1 MSIAAEKI
9 GTAAKRKFSQKQPL
23 LFALPETGRTLPPPM
38 FRVPLLHVWPD
49 DEFRPVAM
57 QMALDE
63 ALLNLSL
70 ESSLESG
77 STLLRWYGWDAP
89 ARTIGYGDPAALVDG
104 EQPWTR
110 RCTGGGL
117 VEHGEDLT
125 LAVAYP
131 AGSTLA
137 KAPAPERYRWMHIAL
152 QEAAQA
158 AAWPLQRAQG
168 IVPTHRQACFA
179 APVDDDLL
187 DPDNGRKIVGGA
199 QRRTRGAVLHQG
211 SLRVPTAWRDP
222 RAPWLDRFHEI
233 LAETIVPMSPKMRDD
248 LLERAAILSRD
259 RYETISWKRRIET

>member
-23 LFALPETGRTLPPPM
+23 LFALPETSRTLPPPM

-70 ESSLESG
+70 ETG

-89 ARTIGYGDPAALVDG
+89 ARTIGYGDPASMADG
-104 EQPWTR
+104 VQSWTR

-131 AGSTLA
+131 AGSALA
-137 KAPAPERYRWMHIAL
+137 KAPAPVRYQWIHTAL

-158 AAWPLQRAQG
+158 AAWPLRRAQG
-168 IVPTHRQACFA
+168 NIAAKGQACFA

-199 QRRTRGAVLHQG
+199 QRRSRGAVLHQG
-211 SLRVPTAWRDP
+211 SLRVPTDWRNP

-233 LAETIVPMSPKMRDD
+233 IADSIVPMSQTMRDD
-248 LLERAAILSRD
+248 LMERAVILARD
-259 RYETISWKRRIET
+259 RYETISWKRRIES